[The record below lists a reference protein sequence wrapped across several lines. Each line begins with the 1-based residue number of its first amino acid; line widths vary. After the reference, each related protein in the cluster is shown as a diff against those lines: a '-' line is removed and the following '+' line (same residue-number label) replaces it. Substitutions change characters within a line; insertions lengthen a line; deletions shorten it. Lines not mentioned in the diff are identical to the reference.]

1 LIFSPTFYYLLIFN
15 TTTLEQK
22 FYHIDDDLLVKH
34 LLGEASPEEEQSVIE
49 WLKEDATHKEY
60 YNQFKKIWENSKE
73 LAAVSTIDENKAWQ
87 NFKQR
92 IAGPKKEAAIVERN
106 RFSWRKIAASV
117 ILLLGLTL
125 GIRLLNNKGVKPV
138 ELITAVS
145 EQNVL
150 IDTLSDGSVVTLNK
164 ESFIKYPSKFN
175 GDKRA
180 ISLKGE
186 AFFNVAPDKRKP
198 FIITVNDV
206 QVEVVGTSFNV
217 KNENGNTEVVVET
230 GIVRVTKAGKT
241 VQLAAGEKLLL
252 SANDSVAVKEAVSD
266 KLYNYYRSKEFVCDN
281 TPLWKL
287 VEVLNEAYDANISIG
302 RKELNDLRL
311 NTTFN
316 NESLDKVLEI
326 IHLTFDITV
335 VRKEGQ
341 IILQ

>member
-34 LLGEASPEEEQSVIE
+34 LLGEASPEEEQAVMD
-49 WLKEDATHKEY
+49 WLKENAAHQEY
-60 YNQFKKIWENSKE
+60 YNQFKQIWDSSKE
-73 LAAVSTIDENKAWQ
+73 LAAASTIDENKAWQ
-87 NFKQR
+87 KFKQR
-92 IAGPKKEAAIVERN
+92 IADPKKEAAIVEPN
-106 RFSWRKIAASV
+106 RFSWREVAASI

-125 GIRLLNNKGVKPV
+125 GIRFFNKTGDKPA
-138 ELITAVS
+138 ELITTVS

-164 ESFIKYPSKFN
+164 ESFIQYPSKFN
-175 GDKRA
+175 GNTRSVA
-180 ISLKGE
+180 LKGE
-186 AFFNVAPDKRKP
+186 AFFNVAPDKKKP

-241 VQLAAGEKLLL
+241 TELIAGEKLFLP
-252 SANDSVAVKEAVSD
+252 ANDSATTKEAVSD
-266 KLYNYYRSKEFVCDN
+266 KLYNYYRSKEFVCDE

-302 RKELNDLRL
+302 RKELRDLQL

-316 NESLDKVLEI
+316 NESLDKVLEV
-326 IHLTFDITV
+326 IHLTFDIIV
-335 VRKEGQ
+335 VRKDGQ